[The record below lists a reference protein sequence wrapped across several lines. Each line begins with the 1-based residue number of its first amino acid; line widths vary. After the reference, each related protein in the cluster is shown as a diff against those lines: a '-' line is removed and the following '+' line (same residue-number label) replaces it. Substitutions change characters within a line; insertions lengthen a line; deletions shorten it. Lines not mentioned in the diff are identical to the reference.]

1 MDQQLNNYT
10 DIQIWDLIRAGND
23 AAFEYIYHSYSGDL
37 FRYGQRF
44 TPNLESIEDTIQD
57 VFIRIWENRL
67 KITIHKSLKLYLFVT
82 FRRDM
87 LRKLDKTGRFEELD
101 RLPDHEGLSAPDIQ
115 AKIIEQEYG
124 DELSDFLAS
133 AMKKLSKRQKEAIHL
148 RYIDNLS
155 YQEIA
160 QVMDI
165 QPATLYNMIFR
176 AIRQLREDFE
186 RRGLRGSLPLL
197 LLAAALL

>member
-1 MDQQLNNYT
+1 M
-10 DIQIWDLIRAGND
+10 
-23 AAFEYIYHSYSGDL
+23 YHRYAGDL

-57 VFIRIWENRL
+57 MFIRIWENRL
-67 KITIHKSLKLYLFVT
+67 RIVIHRSLKLYLFVT

-87 LRKLDKTGRFEELD
+87 LRKLDRAGRFEELS
-101 RLPDHEGLSAPDIQ
+101 PSCEHEGAIVPDIQ
-115 AKIIEQEYG
+115 TIIIEQEYG

-148 RYIDNLS
+148 RCIENLS

-165 QPATLYNMIFR
+165 QTATLYNMIFR
-176 AIRQLREDFE
+176 AVRQLREDFDK
-186 RRGLRGSLPLL
+186 RGLRGSLPIL